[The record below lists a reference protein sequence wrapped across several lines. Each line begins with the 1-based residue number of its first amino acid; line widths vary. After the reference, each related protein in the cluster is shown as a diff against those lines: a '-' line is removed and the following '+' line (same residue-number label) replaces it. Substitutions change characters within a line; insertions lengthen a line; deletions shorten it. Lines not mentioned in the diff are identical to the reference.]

1 MQVNYDYH
9 ENLTPEKIDELIEG
23 IKKKEQQ

>member
-23 IKKKEQQ
+23 IRKKEQP

>member
-9 ENLTPEKIDELIEG
+9 ENLTIEKIDELIDG
-23 IKKKEQQ
+23 IKKATSS